1 MPLPCDSL
9 SFSKKN
15 GSDDERQIKRPPAR
29 MEEMRRL
36 SSSAYQR
43 RTVLLV
49 ARRPC
54 WKRQARVQSRR
65 DFFFLGG
72 SENRMKEVSAYLFYG
87 SFGDKP
93 GPWSLGLRLW
103 RSKFFLC
110 VSFTGTVIR
119 VREERRRACVF
130 GEQPRERP
138 SDRLED
144 SFRQSPSRLSG
155 LAGSYPIGALVKPC
169 DWGPF

>member
-65 DFFFLGG
+65 DFFFLGALKTG
-72 SENRMKEVSAYLFYG
+72 WKRFRRIYSTALSETNRVLDLWG
-87 SFGDKP
+87 LDFGDQSSFSV
-93 GPWSLGLRLW
+93 SLSPVPSSGW
-103 RSKFFLC
+103 
-110 VSFTGTVIR
+110 
-119 VREERRRACVF
+119 ERRGGERAFSESSRGNGRRTGLKIASVKVHH
-130 GEQPRERP
+130 
-138 SDRLED
+138 D
-144 SFRQSPSRLSG
+144 FR
-155 LAGSYPIGALVKPC
+155 
-169 DWGPF
+169 D

>member
-65 DFFFLGG
+65 DFFFGG

-119 VREERRRACVF
+119 VREERRRACVY

-155 LAGSYPIGALVKPC
+155 LAGSYPSGALVKPC